1 MTRPVR
7 FRPQA
12 EVEFLEARSWYDGRR
27 QGLGAEFGAAVDG
40 LVSRIAENPLAFP
53 RARGDIRPATLH
65 RFPYALYFRLSGSE
79 VIVLAV
85 HGRQD
90 PRRWQSRA

>member
-1 MTRPVR
+1 VTRHVH

-12 EVEFLEARSWYDGRR
+12 GIEVLEARSWYENRR
-27 QGLGAEFGAAVDG
+27 PGLGAEFGVAVDV
-40 LVSRIAENPLAFP
+40 LVERISENPEAFP
-53 RARGDIRPATLH
+53 LVREDTRRAALR
-65 RFPYALYFRLSGSE
+65 RFPYAIYFRLRGDD

-90 PRRWQSRA
+90 PQNWQSRS

>member
-12 EVEFLEARSWYDGRR
+12 EAEVLEARSWYDGRR

-53 RARGDIRPATLH
+53 RARGEIRRATLH

>member
-1 MTRPVR
+1 MIQPVR

-12 EVEFLEARSWYDGRR
+12 ETEVLEARSWYDGRR
-27 QGLGAEFGAAVDG
+27 RGLGAEFGAAVDG

-53 RARGDIRPATLH
+53 RARGDIRRATLH
-65 RFPYALYFRLSGSE
+65 RFPYALYFRVSGSE

-90 PRRWQSRA
+90 PRRWQSRV